1 MVAQMKKIFI
11 ILGIAKASFALLKFI
26 FPKELKVYYSL
37 DTLKELLEDSK
48 TMIICR
54 YDVHNPYNFCS
65 EDTMIKS
72 ISDEDE
78 VNEII
83 SLITTSNIS
92 NGKTNMMGAGTV
104 IHTFDANGNFL
115 VNIFYYP
122 YVGLEKGDS
131 FYTLDS
137 KNAKR
142 IIKILE

>member
-1 MVAQMKKIFI
+1 
-11 ILGIAKASFALLKFI
+11 
-26 FPKELKVYYSL
+26 
-37 DTLKELLEDSK
+37 
-48 TMIICR
+48 
-54 YDVHNPYNFCS
+54 
-65 EDTMIKS
+65 
-72 ISDEDE
+72 
-78 VNEII
+78 
-83 SLITTSNIS
+83 
-92 NGKTNMMGAGTV
+92 MMGAGTV